1 MYNSGNTLKCF
12 IPRTQVQ
19 CTIAVDF
26 TASNGDPRNPQSL
39 HYLDPYQPN
48 LYARALR
55 AVGDI
60 IQDYDRY
67 CNKIFIF
74 HVHL

>member
-60 IQDYDRY
+60 IQDYDR
-67 CNKIFIF
+67 
-74 HVHL
+74 